1 MEKNPEDPD
10 KIKSRRES
18 VMGEK
23 EVPSEAGDV
32 LLALPIASTTDVFP
46 LSPFGGLLSLRDQ

>member
-1 MEKNPEDPD
+1 
-10 KIKSRRES
+10 
-18 VMGEK
+18 MGERGK
-23 EVPSEAGDV
+23 MHFEAGDT

>member
-1 MEKNPEDPD
+1 
-10 KIKSRRES
+10 
-18 VMGEK
+18 MGEK